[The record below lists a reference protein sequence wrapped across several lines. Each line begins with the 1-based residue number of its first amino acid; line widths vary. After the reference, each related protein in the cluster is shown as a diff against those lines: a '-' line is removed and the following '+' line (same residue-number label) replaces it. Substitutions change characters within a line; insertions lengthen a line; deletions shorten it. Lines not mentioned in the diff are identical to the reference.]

1 MTNFIYQKLKTYLC
15 IKMTANGGGIK
26 MSLILLFLH
35 KGEEVHNRVSA
46 TCINFFDS
54 NDFLMKPK

>member
-1 MTNFIYQKLKTYLC
+1 
-15 IKMTANGGGIK
+15 MTANGGGIK